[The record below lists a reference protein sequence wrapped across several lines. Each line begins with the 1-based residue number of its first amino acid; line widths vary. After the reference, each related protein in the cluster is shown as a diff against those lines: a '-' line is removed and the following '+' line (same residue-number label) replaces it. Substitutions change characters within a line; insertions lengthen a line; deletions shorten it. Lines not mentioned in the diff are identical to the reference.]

1 MIDAVVLAGGE
12 DRGEIAAETGVIYR
26 PLLDVGGKP
35 ILQRLLA
42 ALRGASE
49 VDRVCLV
56 APPEVQAV
64 ASEIGVDLRVE
75 SGESFFDNLQRG
87 VKETEPG
94 TDQVLVITGDLP
106 LVTPA
111 AINDLVRQSAS
122 ARADVAYAIIP
133 KDSCERQFPEGRRTY
148 VRLRDGTFTGGNGV
162 VVTRQFVAMRGEL
175 IGRLYAARKNP
186 VKLAALLGIGFL
198 FGLVTGRL
206 RIAQLEARASQLVGG
221 RVSAIISTYPELGF
235 DVDKLEDLNLARR
248 AAEPFDT
255 A

>member
-12 DRGEIAAETGVIYR
+12 DRGDIAAETGVIYR

-75 SGESFFDNLQRG
+75 SGESFLDNLQRG
-87 VKETEPG
+87 VEETEPG

-133 KDSCERQFPEGRRTY
+133 KDSCERQFPGGRRTY
-148 VRLRDGTFTGGNGV
+148 VRLKDGTFTGGNGV
-162 VVTRQFVAMRGEL
+162 VLTRQFVAMRGEL
-175 IGRLYAARKNP
+175 IGRLYAVRKNP

-198 FGLVTGRL
+198 FRLVTGRL

-221 RVSAIISTYPELGF
+221 RVAAVISTYPELGF

-248 AAEPFDT
+248 AAESFDT
-255 A
+255 S

>member
-1 MIDAVVLAGGE
+1 VL
-12 DRGEIAAETGVIYR
+12 
-26 PLLDVGGKP
+26 L
-35 ILQRLLA
+35 
-42 ALRGASE
+42 
-49 VDRVCLV
+49 
-56 APPEVQAV
+56 
-64 ASEIGVDLRVE
+64 
-75 SGESFFDNLQRG
+75 
-87 VKETEPG
+87 
-94 TDQVLVITGDLP
+94 ITGDLP

-133 KDSCERQFPEGRRTY
+133 KDACERQFPGGRRTY
-148 VRLRDGTFTGGNGV
+148 VRLKDGTFTGGNGV

-186 VKLAALLGIGFL
+186 VKLAALLGVGFL
-198 FGLVTGRL
+198 FRLVTGRL

-221 RVSAIISTYPELGF
+221 RVSAVISTYPELGF

-248 AAEPFDT
+248 AAESFDT